1 MAKVNVNS
9 ALKRDDIRKV
19 LESQE
24 CPKYTFVKMLG
35 PVEMQFDVEEDGT
48 HGDAALGRCSVHE
61 SSQRR
66 SGFHRSEY
74 VMI

>member
-24 CPKYTFVKMLG
+24 CPKYTFVKMLV
-35 PVEMQFDVEEDGT
+35 PMEMQFKVADDGT
-48 HGDAALGRCSVHE
+48 HGDLTN
-61 SSQRR
+61 
-66 SGFHRSEY
+66 
-74 VMI
+74 